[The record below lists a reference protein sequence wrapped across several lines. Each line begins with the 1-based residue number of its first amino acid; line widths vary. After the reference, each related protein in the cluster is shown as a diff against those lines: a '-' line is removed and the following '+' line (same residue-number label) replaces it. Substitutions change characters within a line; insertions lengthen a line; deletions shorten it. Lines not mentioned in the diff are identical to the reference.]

1 MELEPTE
8 RYIRD
13 YERLPEQLC
22 MQIAKK
28 LELLVANMRHRSLR
42 VKRIQGTTDL
52 YEASVNMK
60 YRVIFRL
67 VPGAYRLLRIGT
79 HEVFNEL

>member
-8 RYIRD
+8 RYIKD
-13 YERLPEQLC
+13 YERLPEQLRT
-22 MQIAKK
+22 QVVKK

-42 VKRIQGTTDL
+42 VKRIQGTADL

-60 YRVIFRL
+60 YRIIFRL
-67 VPGAYRLLRIGT
+67 TPGAYRLLRLGT
-79 HEVFNEL
+79 HDVFDEL